1 MEMLL
6 CDSLHWA
13 VRFRAGRLIERLPQ
27 DKEPR
32 AGKPTTSKHSQ
43 CVFDL

>member
-1 MEMLL
+1 MLL
-6 CDSLHWA
+6 CDSLSGGPYG
-13 VRFRAGRLIERLPQ
+13 FGLERLPQ

-32 AGKPTTSKHSQ
+32 AGKPMTSKHSQ